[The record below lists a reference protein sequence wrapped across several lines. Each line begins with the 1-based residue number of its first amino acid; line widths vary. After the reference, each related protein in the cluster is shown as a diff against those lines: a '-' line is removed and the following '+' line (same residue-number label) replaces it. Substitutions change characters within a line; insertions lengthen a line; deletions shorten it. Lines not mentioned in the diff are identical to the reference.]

1 MRELVRETAC
11 GTLRVWIPD
20 NPQISFRRQI
30 EDGALYEPATMDI
43 FATAIPGNGVVYDC
57 GARWGYFSRL
67 AVLCG
72 AGTVLAYEQGERG
85 CLPVLHRNADGNPIE
100 VHETRL
106 TATSADPD
114 APRPDFVKIDV
125 EGDEHEVVRWL
136 RLRKRLPPTIAIEM
150 HPNDI
155 KEAGSFRHLEPPLSQ
170 EDLIED
176 LREWGYALA
185 YTDSHREQDAEW
197 HPVEL
202 SELPTGVTDYLL
214 VGMR

>member
-1 MRELVRETAC
+1 MQELVRETVC

-20 NPQISFRRQI
+20 EPHISFRRQI
-30 EDGALYEPATMDI
+30 EGGAVYEPATMDI

-85 CLPVLHRNADGNPIE
+85 CLPVLNRNADGNPIE

-150 HPNDI
+150 HPAYIED
-155 KEAGSFRHLEPPLSQ
+155 AGSSQ
-170 EDLIED
+170 EALIED
-176 LREWGYALA
+176 LHEWGYSAS
-185 YTDSHREQDAEW
+185 YTASHRTEDADW
-197 HPVEL
+197 KPVDAVKGGWFDR
-202 SELPTGVTDYLL
+202 LPTGKTDYLL
-214 VGMR
+214 VGIR